1 MTDKSTE
8 DMLREQAQA
17 VLKVQEEALKTQM
30 QMMESLYGDNPE
42 MLAMMKAQIQQ
53 SLANQSAL
61 VEQAQTAAF
70 EAVAAAQRGEGFDP
84 QALVSTLQ
92 QNAQSMGY
100 GLPVKTDA
108 DREEGYAQA
117 LNFIG
122 QLQTE
127 FTEPPARSVPRGSRE
142 ARVFGYLLGGI
153 VGTLNGHELE
163 QLDPEAHEPF
173 YEEQVRSILSDYWGV
188 DTAEELEERLA
199 DLLEEGGMS
208 AQYGHYGETENFDE
222 IASELDPEDVEGE
235 TERWKFARYARTLRT
250 PEAMRAWD
258 IGRAASLVRWG
269 HFVGM
274 LDEETAE
281 SILEA
286 CAEEACARFEG
297 WRDFGASYLF
307 GGLFWRLN
315 AGEGEA
321 AEWLENAGGACA
333 ELLDTEGDTEGEWQ
347 RNPWVA
353 RLTD

>member
-17 VLKVQEEALKTQM
+17 VRKVQEEALKSQM
-30 QMMESLYGDNPE
+30 QMMESLYGNNPE

-163 QLDPEAHEPF
+163 QLDPEAHEAF
-173 YEEQVRSILSDYWGV
+173 YEEQVRSILSDYWGIE
-188 DTAEELEERLA
+188 TAEELEERSDKDVRACGKDVRPEEIVPVRAVALCEPVEEPDRLLEKHLELPGDELEPGDHEDADDRREHEDDPRDDECRDEPRIDRQSEEA
-199 DLLEEGGMS
+199 DLIPFVQDGVLHRILDRRIFHIQPVRQNN
-208 AQYGHYGETENFDE
+208 ADDE
-222 IASELDPEDVEGE
+222 RGNDDGDDAEKDTRLLFSHAPSLN
-235 TERWKFARYARTLRT
+235 
-250 PEAMRAWD
+250 RAH
-258 IGRAASLVRWG
+258 GTRRP
-269 HFVGM
+269 FKP
-274 LDEETAE
+274 
-281 SILEA
+281 
-286 CAEEACARFEG
+286 F
-297 WRDFGASYLF
+297 
-307 GGLFWRLN
+307 
-315 AGEGEA
+315 
-321 AEWLENAGGACA
+321 
-333 ELLDTEGDTEGEWQ
+333 LL
-347 RNPWVA
+347 
-353 RLTD
+353 

>member
-17 VLKVQEEALKTQM
+17 VLKVQEEALKSQM
-30 QMMESLYGDNPE
+30 QMMESLYGNNPE

-163 QLDPEAHEPF
+163 QLDPEAHEAF
-173 YEEQVRSILSDYWGV
+173 YEEQVRSILSDYWGIE
-188 DTAEELEERLA
+188 TAEELEERLV

-208 AQYGHYGETENFDE
+208 VQYGYYGETENFEE
-222 IASELDPEDVEGE
+222 IASDLDPEDVEGRNRTLE
-235 TERWKFARYARTLRT
+235 VRALRPRDPHARSDARLGHRSCGLARALGALCRNARRRDRRVDPRSLRRRGVRTLR
-250 PEAMRAWD
+250 
-258 IGRAASLVRWG
+258 
-269 HFVGM
+269 
-274 LDEETAE
+274 
-281 SILEA
+281 
-286 CAEEACARFEG
+286 
-297 WRDFGASYLF
+297 
-307 GGLFWRLN
+307 RL
-315 AGEGEA
+315 
-321 AEWLENAGGACA
+321 
-333 ELLDTEGDTEGEWQ
+333 
-347 RNPWVA
+347 A
-353 RLTD
+353 RLCGFVPLRRTLLALERGRRRSGRLARKRGRRLRGTARHRGR